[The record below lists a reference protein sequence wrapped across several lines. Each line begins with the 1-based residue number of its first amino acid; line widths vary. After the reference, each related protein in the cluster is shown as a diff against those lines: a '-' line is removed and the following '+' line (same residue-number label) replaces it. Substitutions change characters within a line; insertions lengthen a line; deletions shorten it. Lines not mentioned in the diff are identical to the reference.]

1 MRGARL
7 TCCCESSE
15 VGHLRKTRRFEEGFL
30 EKDWPKAGIRKHTS
44 RKVQGDGQKGRNKV
58 WRSSI
63 DVRLWRACEAILKC
77 LGFILRATGS

>member
-44 RKVQGDGQKGRNKV
+44 QKVQGDGQKGGIKSGEV
-58 WRSSI
+58 AWMSGYGGL
-63 DVRLWRACEAILKC
+63 VRPY
-77 LGFILRATGS
+77 